1 MLNGTNIWTNGPMNL
16 WVNNE
21 PAKVYVPKSNVK
33 ETYNV
38 LKSRLSKEGSI
49 PIGIDHLPDDII
61 KANPILAKLNLLNVG
76 EITDIEYANDTI
88 TIVEANLTNPQIRQ
102 LYEDGELDMV
112 SIVANS
118 TTSECPKDYDYIVNS
133 TDITRVDIVE
143 KGACPTCN
151 IPKPTDSSDDTVVY
165 ARYSIK
171 QEEEND
177 MADELTAEAIQEIVN
192 TALNP
197 INEKLD
203 KQDKRI
209 AAIEEKVN
217 GENAPRKEGEVDE
230 KVEAKLAELKLE
242 TAKAQ
247 VKMGIMAGK
256 ILPAQEESM
265 VKMCAADSEAFSK
278 MMEDAPVIV
287 SLDERKSLLAGD
299 AGNDDDDGDE
309 GGDDGEPTPEQK
321 NVDSVLARFG
331 GE

>member
-61 KANPILAKLNLLNVG
+61 KANPILAKLNLLDVG
-76 EITDIEYANDTI
+76 SITEIEYTDDAI
-88 TIVEANLTNPQIRQ
+88 KIVEAELTNPQIRD
-102 LYEDGELDMV
+102 LYEAGELDMV
-112 SIVANS
+112 SIVATS
-118 TTSECPKDYDYIVNS
+118 TTSECPKDTYDYIVNT

-151 IPKPTDSSDDTVVY
+151 IPKPQSSDDTVVY

-171 QEEEND
+171 EEEEND

-287 SLDERKSLLAGD
+287 SLDERRSLLAGD
-299 AGNDDDDGDE
+299 AGDDDDGDE
-309 GGDDGEPTPEQK
+309 GGDDGEPTAEQK